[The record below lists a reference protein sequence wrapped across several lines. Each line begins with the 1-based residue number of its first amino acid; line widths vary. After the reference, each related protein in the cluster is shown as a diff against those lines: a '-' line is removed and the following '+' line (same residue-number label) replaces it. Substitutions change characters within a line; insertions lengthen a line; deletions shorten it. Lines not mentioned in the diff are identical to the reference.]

1 MAINQNVYESFLM
14 LATKL
19 DNDSYDEIVQLMY
32 NLYMGVD
39 VGYDGEDVI
48 AILVDATKA
57 KKEANKRRK
66 EGFKVIEGSLS
77 EIK

>member
-1 MAINQNVYESFLM
+1 MAINQSVYESFLM

-48 AILVDATKA
+48 AILADATKA
-57 KKEANKRRK
+57 KKEATKRRK